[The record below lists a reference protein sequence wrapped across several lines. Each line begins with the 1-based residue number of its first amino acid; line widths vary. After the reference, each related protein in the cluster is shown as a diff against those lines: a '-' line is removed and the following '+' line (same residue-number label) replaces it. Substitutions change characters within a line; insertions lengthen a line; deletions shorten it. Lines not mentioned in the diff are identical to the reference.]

1 MKINVN
7 FPGEKLLIHL
17 WNSLAEKG
25 IGSILTPWQIRREGL
40 ARLELRR
47 AEILT
52 IAQTEIEAQEIR
64 SGNKTLEDLGVK
76 VKTVPKK
83 LSSKEITYIEPII
96 DEQNLLLAIEKNR
109 IQDALRKEVNI
120 ANAITIAEEI
130 LKEDTQEAPTEA
142 IEDDWLYRWRDYAAN
157 FSNSKLQEIWG
168 KALAGELKSPGSYSI
183 RCLEFLKNLSQEE
196 ANKIQALSSF
206 NVDDAIWREDLG
218 LLDENGLS
226 FQTLLE
232 LQDLGIISGV
242 ESVGLNLTIEST
254 STTTFIRPLKS
265 NGKLLIIEHD
275 DASKKVSFQIY
286 NITKIGKQV
295 LSLGKFEPNIKY
307 LTELGKFIKKQGFK
321 VQIADVLEILDRSIK
336 YTNKQELSE

>member
-196 ANKIQALSSF
+196 A
-206 NVDDAIWREDLG
+206 IWREDLG